1 MVNRK
6 QIELDRFKEEIDRVW
21 SLSLIEKEVLE
32 SFLELFL
39 AGKNTEVKKVEHL
52 LNDETGELLELL
64 NDREVI
70 NYVTENW
77 DFISP
82 EDESD
87 LVDALDNL
95 NFDWSSKITDA
106 DMIKSLEEDGW
117 SVKYDY
123 KYPKHQGDIVTQSD
137 LEEMTE
143 LFLNLSQQKRSEI
156 INNLKNV

>member
-1 MVNRK
+1 MESRK
-6 QIELDRFKEEIDRVW
+6 PKDTEDILEFVKSKW
-21 SLSLIEKEVLE
+21 KLSIQEFDVLE
-32 SFLELFL
+32 SVLDIFQ

-52 LNDETGELLELL
+52 LNDETEELLELL

-77 DFISP
+77 NFIASD
-82 EDESD
+82 DESG
-87 LVDALDNL
+87 LEDALEDLKFN
-95 NFDWSSKITDA
+95 WSSKITDA

>member
-6 QIELDRFKEEIDRVW
+6 QIELDKFKEDISKTW
-21 SLSLIEKEVLE
+21 QLSVVENSTLE

-39 AGKNTEVKKVEHL
+39 AGENTEIKKVEHL
-52 LNDETGELLELL
+52 LNDETEELLELL

-77 DFISP
+77 DFIASD
-82 EDESD
+82 DESD
-87 LVDALDNL
+87 LVDALDIL

>member
-6 QIELDRFKEEIDRVW
+6 QSELDRFKEEIDRVW

-39 AGKNTEVKKVEHL
+39 AGKNTEIKKVEHL
-52 LNDETGELLELL
+52 LNDETEELLELL
-64 NDREVI
+64 NDREVLDYAI
-70 NYVTENW
+70 
-77 DFISP
+77 DLGGFIASD
-82 EDESD
+82 DESG
-87 LVDALDNL
+87 LVDALDDLKFN
-95 NFDWSSKITDA
+95 WSSKITDA

-143 LFLNLSQQKRSEI
+143 LFFNLSQQKRSEI

>member
-1 MVNRK
+1 MINRK

-39 AGKNTEVKKVEHL
+39 AGKNTEIKRVEHL
-52 LNDETGELLELL
+52 LNDEIEELLELL

-106 DMIKSLEEDGW
+106 DMINSLEEDGW

-143 LFLNLSQQKRSEI
+143 LFLNLSQQKRNEM
-156 INNLKNV
+156 INKMLK

>member
-1 MVNRK
+1 MINRK

-21 SLSLIEKEVLE
+21 SLSLIEKEVLD

-39 AGKNTEVKKVEHL
+39 AGENTEIKKVEHL
-52 LNDETGELLELL
+52 LNDETEELLELL

-106 DMIKSLEEDGW
+106 DMINSLEEDGW

>member
-1 MVNRK
+1 MINRK
-6 QIELDRFKEEIDRVW
+6 QVELDRFKEEIDRVW
-21 SLSLIEKEVLE
+21 KLSIVEQDVLC
-32 SFLELFL
+32 SFLNLFL
-39 AGKNTEVKKVEHL
+39 AGKNTEIKKVEHL
-52 LNDETGELLELL
+52 INDETEELLKLL
-64 NDREVI
+64 NDREVLDYAI
-70 NYVTENW
+70 
-77 DFISP
+77 DLGGFIASD
-82 EDESD
+82 DESG
-87 LVDALDNL
+87 LEDALEDLKFN
-95 NFDWSSKITDA
+95 WSSKITDA

>member
-39 AGKNTEVKKVEHL
+39 AGKNTEIKKVDYL
-52 LNDETGELLELL
+52 LNDEIENLLELL
-64 NDREVI
+64 NDRQII

-95 NFDWSSKITDA
+95 NFDWIEKCDFDKMVQYI
-106 DMIKSLEEDGW
+106 EENGY
-117 SVKYDY
+117 SVEEEVF
-123 KYPKHQGDIVTQSD
+123 GNMDIVTQSQ
-137 LEEMTE
+137 LQELQE
-143 LFLNLSQQKRSEI
+143 LFLNLSTQEREKLLNKIR
-156 INNLKNV
+156 

>member
-21 SLSLIEKEVLE
+21 SLSLIEKGVLE
-32 SFLELFL
+32 SFLNLFL
-39 AGKNTEVKKVEHL
+39 AGKNTEIKRVEHL
-52 LNDETGELLELL
+52 LKDETEDLLELL
-64 NDREVI
+64 NDRQVI

-87 LVDALDNL
+87 LVDALDDL
-95 NFDWSSKITDA
+95 NFDWIEKCDFDKMVQYI
-106 DMIKSLEEDGW
+106 EENGY
-117 SVKYDY
+117 SVEENVF
-123 KYPKHQGDIVTQSD
+123 GNMDIVTQSD

-143 LFLNLSQQKRSEI
+143 LFLNLSPQKRSEI